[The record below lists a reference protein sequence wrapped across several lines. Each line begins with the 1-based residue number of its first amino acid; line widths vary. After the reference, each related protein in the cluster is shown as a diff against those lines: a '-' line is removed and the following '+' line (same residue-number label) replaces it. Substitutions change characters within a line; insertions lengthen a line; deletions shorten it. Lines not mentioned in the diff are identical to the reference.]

1 VSVRNFKS
9 AQKMQNVVMLY
20 FSQPASS
27 WGDSIMSVTIP
38 VAEAKRLLD
47 HLQAALNGD
56 GKGR

>member
-1 VSVRNFKS
+1 
-9 AQKMQNVVMLY
+9 MQNVVMLY